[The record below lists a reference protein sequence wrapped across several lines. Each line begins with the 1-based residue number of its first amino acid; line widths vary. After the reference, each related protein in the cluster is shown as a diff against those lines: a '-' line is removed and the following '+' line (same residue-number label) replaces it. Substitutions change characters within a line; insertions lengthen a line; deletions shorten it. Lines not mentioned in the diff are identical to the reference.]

1 MTLSADPSLEPQ
13 LHAVVCPGAAGKGAA
28 PREMRCWVWQSPTC
42 AAPDHVVVC
51 VHGLTRQGRDFDVL
65 ARSLATDCTVIA
77 VDVAGRGRSDWLGD
91 PSQYGVPT
99 YVADHVHLLKQLTER
114 FQPRQ
119 LDWVGTSMGGLIGIG
134 MAALPAAYL
143 ATPIRRMVLND
154 VGPTLAL
161 EALRRIGTYVG
172 KSGTF
177 ESLQAGA
184 DALWKTSSD
193 FGPHTAQQWL
203 DLSTPMLVAQEGRW
217 ALHYDPAIGLAF
229 QGLDQS
235 DAAAQVDAG
244 NEVLWTM
251 YEAITAEVLV
261 LRGAESDLLSEAT
274 LQEMRTRGPKAQSV
288 EFAGVGHAPTLIA
301 PDQVAAVRAFLLS

>member
-28 PREMRCWVWQSPTC
+28 PREMRYWVWQSPTC

-119 LDWVGTSMGGLIGIG
+119 LDWVGTSMG
-134 MAALPAAYL
+134 
-143 ATPIRRMVLND
+143 
-154 VGPTLAL
+154 
-161 EALRRIGTYVG
+161 VG

-229 QGLDQS
+229 QGLDQP

-244 NEVLWTM
+244 NEALWTM

-261 LRGAESDLLSEAT
+261 LRGAESDLLSEVT